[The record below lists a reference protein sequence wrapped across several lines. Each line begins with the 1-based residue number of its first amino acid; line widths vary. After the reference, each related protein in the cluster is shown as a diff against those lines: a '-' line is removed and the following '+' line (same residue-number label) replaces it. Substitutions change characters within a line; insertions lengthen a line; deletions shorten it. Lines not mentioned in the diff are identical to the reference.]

1 MCSMRKVFFSLFAI
15 YWLTYLSVCSQTG
28 NILNC
33 ENVYQVKESTTLV
46 VLDDSSTTYN
56 EIVRQ
61 TIDQYWTI
69 SPIKY
74 IFRYELELYLG
85 EREYTMILKNG
96 ATRIERRAAGSSEIQ
111 FNEIGIYPCNRGY
124 SLSNYH
130 ARDAYAKIRV
140 SDIDQPAT
148 YLYKLKALIPA
159 MHLYLLY
166 LDQGEINKNN
176 FQKQLDKWMNDSPQ
190 VTHDMTLYVPL
201 EEMPPRFNNQESF
214 ERYYD
219 HPVRVVPRDTIQHVL
234 SDALENVAIL
244 NIHPDLAD
252 IQVIASNGHILYA
265 APTLTYKVLST
276 DDIINLSRVVSG
288 RKPRKGL
295 IKILN
300 N

>member
-1 MCSMRKVFFSLFAI
+1 MKKAFFSLFAI
-15 YWLTYLSVCSQTG
+15 CLFSYLPVCSQTG
-28 NILNC
+28 NILHC
-33 ENVYQVKESTTLV
+33 ENVYQIKESTTLV

-56 EIVRQ
+56 EIIRQ
-61 TIDQYWTI
+61 AIDTYWTI
-69 SPIKY
+69 SPVKY
-74 IFRYELELYLG
+74 ISRSELELYLG
-85 EREYTMILKNG
+85 EREYTMFLKNG

-124 SLSNYH
+124 TLSNYH

-140 SDIDQPAT
+140 SDIDQPET
-148 YLYKLKALIPA
+148 YLYKLQALIPA

-176 FQKQLDKWMNDSPQ
+176 FQKQLDKWMNGNPQ
-190 VTHDMTLYVPL
+190 VIHDMTLYVPL
-201 EEMPPRFNNQESF
+201 EEMPTRFNDQESF

-234 SDALENVAIL
+234 SKNPEGMAIL
-244 NIHPDLAD
+244 DIHPDLANL
-252 IQVIASNGHILYA
+252 QVITSHGHMLYA
-265 APTLTYKVLST
+265 APTLEYKVLST

-288 RKPRKGL
+288 KKPRKGL
-295 IKILN
+295 MKILN